1 MSKAIDTPT
10 TRVGAL
16 SGVPVKPNRVAI
28 RPEWFPNAPDPD
40 AYALVLK
47 GRCLEPELHD
57 GEMAICSP
65 AAPIEVGRFV
75 ALWPADGSQPI
86 LKRLVM
92 EPLVP
97 VGTKLHPDSD
107 VVPIVVVEMLNPRRQ
122 LAIRID
128 KLKAMHRV
136 VGAYR
141 AKEIAGARIPPVPT
155 RSRRRKGCAA

>member
-1 MSKAIDTPT
+1 MSEASNTPIT
-10 TRVGAL
+10 GVGAL
-16 SGVPVKPNRVAI
+16 PGVPVKPNRVAI

-47 GRCLEPELHD
+47 GTCLEPKLRD

-65 AAPIEVGRFV
+65 AALIEPGRFV
-75 ALWPADGSQPI
+75 ALWPADGSPPI

-107 VVPIVVVEMLNPRRQ
+107 VVPIVVVEMLNPPKQ
-122 LAIRID
+122 LVIRID

-136 VGAYR
+136 VGVYR
-141 AKEIAGARIPPVPT
+141 EEEIADARIPGE
-155 RSRRRKGCAA
+155 KGGAA